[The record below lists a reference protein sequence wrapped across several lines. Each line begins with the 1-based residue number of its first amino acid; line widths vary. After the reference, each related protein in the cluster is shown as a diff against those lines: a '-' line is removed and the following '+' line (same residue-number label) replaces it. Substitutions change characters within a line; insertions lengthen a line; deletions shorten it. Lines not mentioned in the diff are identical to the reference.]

1 MKGLRILRRSVQ
13 LLSARRRPCYLQY
26 QRALSIRL
34 RPIDARLASSPAI
47 QEDSTETSFHDEEV
61 AVPPADL
68 TSLPSPPPA
77 AALKSAKL
85 SALHA
90 RLALPPRL
98 PLQTLART
106 LVDPSADPSDDFNNA
121 SLASLGNDLLGY
133 YASEAIICR
142 YPRLPLTVIFAAMFA
157 YTGPKTLASITR
169 EWGVEVA
176 AEPGG
181 EVDPGL
187 LQLKRLKPGEQPV
200 KGGGSG
206 RPNEKYG
213 WRRGMSS
220 RIVYDD
226 HFGDVKTSLDI
237 QERPELGAAPKEEVP
252 GATVEAAC
260 TGFVRSVMAAVYLHA
275 GRPAAKAFFQQHF
288 LSRQLDM
295 SALFDFKEPT
305 RDLSRLCA
313 KEGFESPIARRLS
326 ETGRNS
332 RHPVFV
338 VGVFSGVDKL
348 GEAAGGS
355 LDEARTRAAVAAL
368 KGWYL
373 YSPLDVKVPS
383 DTEGPDAVK
392 DWKPVMID
400 GGEVVV

>member
-1 MKGLRILRRSVQ
+1 MKGVRLLRWSCQ
-13 LLSARRRPCYLQY
+13 LLSARRRPCCLQN
-26 QRALSIRL
+26 QRTLSIRL
-34 RPIDARLASSPAI
+34 QPTEARLAHSQAL
-47 QEDSTETSFHDEEV
+47 QENTIPSYHQEEE
-61 AVPPADL
+61 ASLPQADL
-68 TSLPSPPPA
+68 TALPSPPPE

-90 RLALPPRL
+90 RLALPSRL

-106 LVDPSADPSDDFNNA
+106 LVDPSADPSPDFNNA

-133 YASEAIICR
+133 YASEVIICR
-142 YPRLPLTVIFAAMFA
+142 YPRLPLSVIFAAMFA
-157 YTGPKTLASITR
+157 YTGPKTLASITH

-187 LQLKRLKPGEQPV
+187 LQHKRLKPGEQPANR
-200 KGGGSG
+200 GESA
-206 RPNEKYG
+206 RPNEKQG

-220 RIVYDD
+220 RVVYDD
-226 HFGDVKTSLDI
+226 HFGDVSRTSLDL
-237 QERPELGAAPKEEVP
+237 QERPELAKDVP
-252 GATVEAAC
+252 GVSVEAAS
-260 TGFVRSVMAAVYLHA
+260 TGFVRSVIAAVYLYA
-275 GRPAAKAFFQQHF
+275 GRPAAKTFFQQHF
-288 LSRQLDM
+288 LSRKIDM
-295 SALFDFKEPT
+295 SVLFDFKEPT

-313 KEGFESPIARRLS
+313 KENFESPIARLLS
-326 ETGRNS
+326 ETGRHS

-338 VGVFSGVDKL
+338 VGVYSGVDKL

-383 DTEGPDAVK
+383 DTEGPDAIK
-392 DWKPVMID
+392 EWKPVLID